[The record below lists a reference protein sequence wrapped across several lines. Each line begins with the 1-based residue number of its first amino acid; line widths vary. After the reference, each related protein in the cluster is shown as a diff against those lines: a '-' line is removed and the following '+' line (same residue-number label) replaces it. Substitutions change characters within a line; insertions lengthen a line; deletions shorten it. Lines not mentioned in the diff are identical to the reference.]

1 MSDRDLEA
9 EARIGEEVKIL
20 LNASD
25 HFDHQTCEQLESDN
39 WREEP
44 LVWTGARAFPYRAG
58 FSRLLCFGHG
68 EGPCIF
74 SPRCGYILKR

>member
-25 HFDHQTCEQLESDN
+25 HFDHQTCE
-39 WREEP
+39 
-44 LVWTGARAFPYRAG
+44 
-58 FSRLLCFGHG
+58 
-68 EGPCIF
+68 
-74 SPRCGYILKR
+74 